1 MAVRELIGVYDA
13 DATVWGEVSYW
24 IGARLGRRHCGLCDI
39 THGVFTR
46 KAEWQAC
53 EDRLP
58 VPFFAYHRNDQPE
71 DVRACIGD
79 QLPAIVARTD
89 SGITL
94 LVTPVELDGC
104 KGSPD
109 ALAVLLTSKL
119 DASKH

>member
-58 VPFFAYHRNDQPE
+58 VPFSAYHRNDQP
-71 DVRACIGD
+71 RA
-79 QLPAIVARTD
+79 
-89 SGITL
+89 
-94 LVTPVELDGC
+94 
-104 KGSPD
+104 
-109 ALAVLLTSKL
+109 
-119 DASKH
+119 

>member
-104 KGSPD
+104 NGSPD
-109 ALAVLLTSKL
+109 ALAALLTSKL